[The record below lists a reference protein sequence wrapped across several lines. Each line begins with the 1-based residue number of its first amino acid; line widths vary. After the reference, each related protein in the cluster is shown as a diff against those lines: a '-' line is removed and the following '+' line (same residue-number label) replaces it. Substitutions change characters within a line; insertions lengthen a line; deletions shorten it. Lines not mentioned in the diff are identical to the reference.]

1 MENILSVRVVGV
13 GGGVADH
20 VKDTPKGWVAGRR
33 RVIVLV
39 HGYNNTEKDA
49 KESYRDFTQHL
60 QGYAQ
65 LLDLGQ
71 FFWPG
76 DANLGFLSALSYPF
90 EIKDAKESAARLAE
104 FFAAA
109 QGPQGTPMELN
120 CVCHSLGC
128 RLLLEVLR
136 MVHQGKVNEWP
147 EVRWVCLMAA
157 AVQVDMVESG
167 GDFEPG
173 AHLAKHRI
181 VLYSPAD
188 KVLHYAFPIGQTAAF
203 EGFFPAAVGRFGRPA
218 SLTPYRVEMGGND
231 HSDYWSDPRSA
242 EVVASFL
249 GASVPRSLPARML
262 PLRRDSE
269 ERALESRNVGEEG
282 A

>member
-20 VKDTPKGWVAGRR
+20 VEDTPKGWVAGRR

-76 DANLGFLSALSYPF
+76 DANLGFLSAVSYPF

-104 FFAAA
+104 FLAAA
-109 QGPQGTPMELN
+109 QGPQGP
-120 CVCHSLGC
+120 LGGAFLGLADEVRDQLGRVLQVGAHQHHRRPG
-128 RLLLEVLR
+128 RLEESVIAGLDGAEIIGVEDYLEIRVLR
-136 MVHQGKVNEWP
+136 GEP
-147 EVRWVCLMAA
+147 RDDAA
-157 AVQVDMVESG
+157 LQYG
-167 GDFEPG
+167 
-173 AHLAKHRI
+173 
-181 VLYSPAD
+181 
-188 KVLHYAFPIGQTAAF
+188 
-203 EGFFPAAVGRFGRPA
+203 
-218 SLTPYRVEMGGND
+218 
-231 HSDYWSDPRSA
+231 
-242 EVVASFL
+242 
-249 GASVPRSLPARML
+249 
-262 PLRRDSE
+262 
-269 ERALESRNVGEEG
+269 
-282 A
+282 